1 MNLDPSGTRKVFLAD
16 GPPKSASRKQRLA
29 LSVRHGRIS
38 PRRKRQEKVRLVSVH
53 VRRMRPM
60 RVRPGSVHMRRMGHM
75 RVRPRSVLL
84 KRVRHINN
92 LPKRKPHEKDAFLD
106 LNPPTTH

>member
-1 MNLDPSGTRKVFLAD
+1 MCRAD
-16 GPPKSASRKQRLA
+16 GPAKRASRKQRLA
-29 LSVRHGRIS
+29 MSVRHGHIAPGRI
-38 PRRKRQEKVRLVSVH
+38 RQEKVRLVSVPMKM
-53 VRRMRPM
+53 MRHM
-60 RVRPGSVHMRRMGHM
+60 RVRPG
-75 RVRPRSVLL
+75 SVLL